1 MLPNFKEE
9 QLKMV
14 CMSDNMKYFVFE
26 GPNFD
31 STATTDKRL
40 SPNNVK
46 SKAKVQK
53 KILITLNGLVI
64 DD

>member
-9 QLKMV
+9 QLNMV

-31 STATTDKRL
+31 NTATTDKRL

-53 KILITLNGLVI
+53 K
-64 DD
+64 

>member
-9 QLKMV
+9 QLNMV

-31 STATTDKRL
+31 NTATTDKKEKEIKPN
-40 SPNNVK
+40 PNNAK
-46 SKAKVQK
+46 SKTKVQK
-53 KILITLNGLVI
+53 KKKA
-64 DD
+64 